1 MTGPGEKLREFISK
15 FIGPKSQQP
24 FRQIEHQ
31 SISSTGDLTGVKKR
45 KRKLKK
51 CLTGD
56 PYEDER
62 RLYGPSNPSIF
73 ERPLTLEEEKGN
85 KKT

>member
-1 MTGPGEKLREFISK
+1 MKGPGDKLKEFMSR
-15 FIGPKSQQP
+15 FIGPKSGKAY
-24 FRQIEHQ
+24 RQVQH
-31 SISSTGDLTGVKKR
+31 SISSKGDLTGVKKR
-45 KRKLKK
+45 KLKK
-51 CLTGD
+51 GLTGD

>member
-1 MTGPGEKLREFISK
+1 MKGPGEKLREFMRK

-51 CLTGD
+51 GLTGD

-62 RLYGPSNPSIF
+62 RLYGKTKQSIF

-85 KKT
+85 KNT

>member
-1 MTGPGEKLREFISK
+1 MTGPGEKLREFMKK
-15 FIGPKSQQP
+15 FIGLKSQKP
-24 FRQIEHQ
+24 FRQVEHQ

-51 CLTGD
+51 GLTGD

-62 RLYGPSNPSIF
+62 RLYGTSKQSIF